1 MTSSLLS
8 PVEFA
13 AQLQSRIRLV
23 PDWPKPGILFKDLTP
38 VLADGPLL
46 QALVEALAAPFLD
59 DGVSLVAGME
69 ARGFI
74 FGSLVAHRLG
84 AGFVPLRKAGKLPC
98 DTHRVSYSLEYGD
111 ATLEMHTDAMTAHDR
126 VLLIDDLLAT
136 GGTAAAS
143 IALVERS
150 GAQLVGLGFVIE
162 LDFLGGRRALGDR
175 RIHALLHD

>member
-1 MTSSLLS
+1 MIGPS
-8 PVEFA
+8 PGHSFEA
-13 AQLQSRIRLV
+13 RLRSQIRLV

-46 QALVEALAAPFLD
+46 QSLVESLAEPFLG
-59 DGVSLVAGME
+59 DGVTLVAGME

-84 AGFVPLRKAGKLPC
+84 AGFIPLRKAGKLPC
-98 DTHRVSYSLEYGD
+98 DTHQVSYSLEYGE
-111 ATLEMHTDAMTAHDR
+111 AVLGMHTDAMGEHDR

-143 IALVERS
+143 ISLVERT
-150 GAQLVGLGFVIE
+150 GANLIGLGFVIE
-162 LDFLGGRRALGDR
+162 LDFLGGRRMLGDR

>member
-1 MTSSLLS
+1 MAIPS
-8 PVEFA
+8 PEQSFA
-13 AQLQSRIRLV
+13 ARLRSQIRLV

-46 QALVEALAAPFLD
+46 QSLVEALAEPFR
-59 DGVSLVAGME
+59 GEGITLVAGME

-84 AGFVPLRKAGKLPC
+84 AGFIPLRKAGKLPWE
-98 DTHRVSYSLEYGD
+98 THRVSYSLEYGE
-111 ATLEMHTDAMTAHDR
+111 ATLEMHTDAMGARDR

-143 IALVERS
+143 IALVERT
-150 GAQLVGLGFVIE
+150 GAKLVGLGFVVE
-162 LDFLGGRRALGDR
+162 LDFLGGRRVLGDR
-175 RIHALLHD
+175 RIHSLLHD